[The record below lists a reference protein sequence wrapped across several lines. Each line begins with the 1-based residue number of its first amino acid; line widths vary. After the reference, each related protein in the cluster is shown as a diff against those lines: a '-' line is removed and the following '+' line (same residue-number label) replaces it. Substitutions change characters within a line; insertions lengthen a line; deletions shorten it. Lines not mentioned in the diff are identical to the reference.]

1 VEALWAFI
9 AKGLWGALAFTAT
22 VLFGWTF
29 KRLNDTYTK
38 DEVDG
43 LITKES
49 EKISLVLK
57 SNEKVSE
64 KLNVSIEKLTEIMTE
79 LHSDMKLVKYRL
91 DNEKDK

>member
-1 VEALWAFI
+1 MEALWAFI
-9 AKGLWGALAFTAT
+9 AKGLWGALAFVAS

-38 DEVDG
+38 AEVVD

-49 EKISLVLK
+49 AKLSLVLE
-57 SNEKVSE
+57 SNERVSE
-64 KLNVSIEKLTEIMTE
+64 KLNTSIEKLTEIMTE

-91 DNEKDK
+91 DNERK